1 MVKSVKTLW
10 DVRPSGQRISDPQT
24 LNTMA
29 AESVK
34 NLTKTMQKM
43 KVGFDRVAYRKAY
56 DRFYFKRT
64 AACPNCGETKT
75 KHMLKRHML
84 TAKCRKNAFKAGADT

>member
-1 MVKSVKTLW
+1 MVKSVK
-10 DVRPSGQRISDPQT
+10 T